1 MLTPTEMLRKV
12 GTENLSLTFIRC
24 KMLVMLKKIISVNG
38 CSVTVRLGTNRMEE
52 GEAMSIEGSLK
63 PFEADNEMKTG
74 KNYGVFLKD
83 EY

>member
-1 MLTPTEMLRKV
+1 
-12 GTENLSLTFIRC
+12 
-24 KMLVMLKKIISVNG
+24 
-38 CSVTVRLGTNRMEE
+38 MEE